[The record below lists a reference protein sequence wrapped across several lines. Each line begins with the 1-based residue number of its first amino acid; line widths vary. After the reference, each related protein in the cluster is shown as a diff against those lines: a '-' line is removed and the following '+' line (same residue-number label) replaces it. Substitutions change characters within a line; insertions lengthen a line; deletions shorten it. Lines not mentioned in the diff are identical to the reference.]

1 MAPCFWWI
9 FTHLQCHPKDGVFG
23 RMSVSVEKMT
33 FALHCLGKSGF
44 QNTYVWLEY
53 SLSNTDFVCIG
64 RHGIYKWH
72 LGKLHKLQ
80 YCYMPL
86 GEKKTCYN
94 SITQIR
100 HIINVNL
107 SSYYSTHPLVLA
119 YSVQVCVCTCM
130 SETAAHSSAGPAK
143 EGSIPLATTRLGVK
157 SSPSKAV
164 AVILN
169 IYRPWH
175 QTCQTWT
182 GREGM

>member
-9 FTHLQCHPKDGVFG
+9 FTHLHCHPKDGVFG
-23 RMSVSVEKMT
+23 RMSVPVEKMT

-44 QNTYVWLEY
+44 QNTYVWSEY

-72 LGKLHKLQ
+72 LSKLHKLQ

-94 SITQIR
+94 STTQIR
-100 HIINVNL
+100 HITNVNL

-119 YSVQVCVCTCM
+119 YSVQVCVCVCVCVYM
-130 SETAAHSSAGPAK
+130 YVSPLRLQPVCVCVHVCVASETAAHSSAGPAK
-143 EGSIPLATTRLGVK
+143 KVSYLL
-157 SSPSKAV
+157 
-164 AVILN
+164 LL
-169 IYRPWH
+169 
-175 QTCQTWT
+175 QD
-182 GREGM
+182 